1 MPRCAM
7 LAFMA
12 VSWTSAVNPA
22 AAALSPYVPAD
33 PEGIVHRLDANEA
46 PAELLEPVRAAIVRA
61 AASVTPSRYPDARAT
76 QLRHALAKWTG
87 STAERIVVGAGSD
100 ELIAMLAVA
109 FSQPKPGRSKPVL
122 LIPTPTFVM
131 YRANGLIQGFDVVEV
146 PLDAH
151 FRVDEDAMNAA
162 INAHD
167 PNLIFLA
174 SPNNPTGAAFDVG
187 LFERLARRAPGA
199 IVVLDEAYGPF
210 SSKQPRRHDAE
221 PENLVRL
228 GTLSKIGL
236 AALRVGWLD
245 AAPAVARVVDV
256 VRSPFNTSAT
266 SQAIAVEVLAE
277 CTDYLRSMCCKLVAE
292 RERVAAALRA
302 LGAVTVHPSDAN
314 FLWLEVP
321 GSAADAWQSLV
332 ADGVLVR
339 SFSGKGGRLDHCLRV
354 TIGAPASNDA
364 FLAAWRRLTKS

>member
-1 MPRCAM
+1 M

-46 PAELLEPVRAAIVRA
+46 PAELLEPVLAVLGRAV
-61 AASVTPSRYPDARAT
+61 SGVMPSRYPDARAT
-76 QLRHALAKWTG
+76 QLRSALATWAG
-87 STAERIVVGAGSD
+87 STPERIVVGSGSD
-100 ELIAMLAVA
+100 ELIAMLTVA
-109 FSQPKPGRSKPVL
+109 FSQPKPGRAKPVL
-122 LIPTPTFVM
+122 LIPSPTFVM
-131 YRANGLIQGFDVVEV
+131 YRANALIQGFDVVEV
-146 PLDAH
+146 PLDTN
-151 FRVDEDAMNAA
+151 FQVDEAAMLAA
-162 INAHD
+162 IDAHD
-167 PNLIFLA
+167 PNLVFLA
-174 SPNNPTGAAFDVG
+174 SPNNPTGAVFDSGV
-187 LFERLARRAPGA
+187 FERLARRAPGA

-245 AAPAVARVVDV
+245 AAPAVVRVVDV

-266 SQAIAVEVLAE
+266 SQAVAVTVLAE
-277 CTDYLRSMCCKLVAE
+277 CTEYLRTMCCQVVAE

-302 LGAVTVHPSDAN
+302 FGGATVHPSDAN
-314 FLWLEVP
+314 FLWVEVE
-321 GSAADAWQSLV
+321 GSAADVWRSLV

-339 SFSGKGGRLDHCLRV
+339 SFAGKGGRLDHCLRI